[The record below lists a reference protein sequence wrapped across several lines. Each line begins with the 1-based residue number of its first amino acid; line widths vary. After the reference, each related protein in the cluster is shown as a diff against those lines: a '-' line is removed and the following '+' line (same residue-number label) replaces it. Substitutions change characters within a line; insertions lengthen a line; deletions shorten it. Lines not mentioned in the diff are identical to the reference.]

1 MSQYVNF
8 FIRHNNGE
16 FIAIGDYSR
25 SNPIYQALCDLVP
38 YEGATPLTQSIY
50 DNAYEDM
57 TSSIENYK
65 KFIEDYKKQ
74 NALIATMS
82 DPLKEKL
89 EAIAENE
96 SAIKSL
102 EEEIDIYTAQCYYLS
117 HYFDMN
123 DEWEK
128 NQVWVGIEVSASYL
142 NKEDKEETN

>member
-8 FIRHNNGE
+8 FIRHNDGE
-16 FIAIGDYSR
+16 FISIGDYSR

-38 YEGATPLTQSIY
+38 YNSATPLTQSIY

-65 KFIEDYKKQ
+65 RFIEDYKKQ
-74 NALIATMS
+74 NALIATMN

-89 EAIAENE
+89 EAITENE
-96 SAIKSL
+96 TAIKSL
-102 EEEIDIYTAQCYYLS
+102 EEEIDTYIAQRHYLN

-123 DEWEK
+123 CDWEK
-128 NQVWVGIEVSASYL
+128 NQVWVGIEVDPSYL
-142 NKEDKEETN
+142 NGKFKEETN

>member
-1 MSQYVNF
+1 
-8 FIRHNNGE
+8 
-16 FIAIGDYSR
+16 
-25 SNPIYQALCDLVP
+25 LCDLVP
-38 YEGATPLTQSIY
+38 YNSATPLTQNIY

-82 DPLKEKL
+82 DPLDKKL
-89 EAIAENE
+89 EAITEND
-96 SAIKSL
+96 SAIKDL
-102 EEEIDIYTAQCYYLS
+102 EEEIDIYTVQRYYLT
-117 HYFDMN
+117 HYFNMN

>member
-16 FIAIGDYSR
+16 FVAIGDYSR

-38 YEGATPLTQSIY
+38 YEGVTPLTQEIY

-65 KFIEDYKKQ
+65 RLIEDYRKQ
-74 NALIATMS
+74 NALIASMS
-82 DPLKEKL
+82 DPLDKKL
-89 EAIAENE
+89 EAIAEND
-96 SAIKSL
+96 SAIKDL
-102 EEEIDIYTAQCYYLS
+102 EEEIDIYTVQRYYLT
-117 HYFDMN
+117 HYFNMN
-123 DEWEK
+123 DGWEK

>member
-16 FIAIGDYSR
+16 FISIGDYSR
-25 SNPIYQALCDLVP
+25 SNPIYQALYDLVP
-38 YEGATPLTQSIY
+38 YNSATPLTQSIY

-96 SAIKSL
+96 SAIKDL
-102 EEEIDIYTAQCYYLS
+102 EEEIDMYTAQRYYLN

-123 DEWEK
+123 CDWEK
-128 NQVWVGIEVSASYL
+128 NQVWVGIEVDPSYL
-142 NKEDKEETN
+142 NGKFKEETN

>member
-25 SNPIYQALCDLVP
+25 SNPIYRALEDLVP
-38 YEGATPLTQSIY
+38 YENATLFTQEIYNEAYKEMTRSI
-50 DNAYEDM
+50 D
-57 TSSIENYK
+57 SYK
-65 KFIEDYKKQ
+65 KYIEDYKKQ

-82 DPLKEKL
+82 DPLNEKL

-96 SAIKSL
+96 ASIKDF
-102 EEEIDIYTAQCYYLS
+102 EQEIEMYTAQRYYLN
-117 HYFDMN
+117 HYFNMN
-123 DEWEK
+123 DHWDK
-128 NQVWVGIEVSASYL
+128 NEIWVGIEVSASYL

>member
-8 FIRHNNGE
+8 FIRHNDGE
-16 FIAIGDYSR
+16 FISIGDYSR

-38 YEGATPLTQSIY
+38 YNSATPLTQSIY

-65 KFIEDYKKQ
+65 RFIEDYKKQ
-74 NALIATMS
+74 NALIATMN

-96 SAIKSL
+96 TAIKSL
-102 EEEIDIYTAQCYYLS
+102 EEEIDTYIAQRYYLN

-123 DEWEK
+123 CEWEK
-128 NQVWVGIEVSASYL
+128 NQVWVGIEVDPSYL
-142 NKEDKEETN
+142 NGKFKEETN

>member
-16 FIAIGDYSR
+16 FISIGDYSR
-25 SNPIYQALCDLVP
+25 SNPIYQALYDLVP
-38 YEGATPLTQSIY
+38 YNSATPLTQSIY

-89 EAIAENE
+89 EAIAENN
-96 SAIKSL
+96 SAIKDL
-102 EEEIDIYTAQCYYLS
+102 EEEIDMYTAQRYYLN

-123 DEWEK
+123 CDWEK
-128 NQVWVGIEVSASYL
+128 NQVWVGIEVDPSYL
-142 NKEDKEETN
+142 NGKFKEETN